1 MGADSAIRV
10 SYRERLCSAI
20 TKRIIYTLS
29 GLLLVVCSGG
39 CKTAGDAPQQLTQ
52 FVPATAG
59 SILDQIDPT
68 GVRAANEAVQKA
80 AASLSE
86 KLDLLDAAEL
96 NTSIRRLNE
105 LLDGLTVH
113 VENWPTDLGKTFE
126 SELRAAQI
134 EERSRQLKNL
144 LTLAQDELSGLDAAG
159 LHAAVLQV
167 QQDVRETAER
177 FEERID
183 SINIARINEII
194 ARSKGLEQKYLDV
207 MEQTVQV
214 EQKIMRTLDQLPI
227 AQVQATADELQR
239 TAASASQVI
248 QDLRVTLWLIDAL
261 LAVLICCGIV
271 WMVRR
276 AKH

>member
-1 MGADSAIRV
+1 MEADSAIRV
-10 SYRERLCSAI
+10 SRRVRRRSAI
-20 TKRIIYTLS
+20 AEGITCALS

-39 CKTAGDAPQQLTQ
+39 CKTAGDAPQQLSQIGPT
-52 FVPATAG
+52 TAG
-59 SILDQIDPT
+59 RILDQIDPT

-86 KLDLLDAAEL
+86 KLDLLDPAEL
-96 NTSIRRLNE
+96 NTSIRRFND
-105 LLDGLTVH
+105 LLDNITAH
-113 VENWPTDLGKTFE
+113 VENWPGDLGKTFE
-126 SELRAAQI
+126 NELRAAQI

-144 LTLAQDELSGLDAAG
+144 LTLAQEELSGLDAAG

-183 SINIARINEII
+183 TINIVRINEII
-194 ARSKGLEQKYLDV
+194 ARSEGLEQKYLDV

-227 AQVQATADELQR
+227 AQVQATAGELER

-248 QDLRVTLWLIDAL
+248 QGLRVTLWLTDAL